1 MSTIKASDQ
10 VVLVSLFFTLI
21 SHLLIGYLRLISTD
35 FVYIN
40 AVTSDQRSSKRVLPL
55 QRQLEHCSMFLLIY
69 YIHRNIRLKVW
80 C

>member
-1 MSTIKASDQ
+1 MKASDQ

-21 SHLLIGYLRLISTD
+21 SHLLIGHLRLISTD

-55 QRQLEHCSMFLLIY
+55 QVNLSTAQCF
-69 YIHRNIRLKVW
+69 